1 MKNFLLG
8 ILGLIPLKKRK
19 KWNFNNG
26 TKLEGRDA
34 LRLWTHQLIT
44 QKVGATPSPPP
55 PRNIMLDSEFK
66 SIEIDLD
73 EAVERR
79 NRIIKFSKQI
89 YTFLVFTI
97 TLILP
102 TNSTTE
108 LFKGT
113 FLPEEHL
120 APIIFQWI
128 VPAQYLFL
136 ALYFKDNH
144 FENTYLYI
152 QHPCLPT
159 SNLIFTIVFTLS
171 FIASLA
177 AIIRLWFGHS
187 IYQWYNFY
195 NSTTPQKFILSLL
208 AFYEYFIG
216 FSTVILSVSI
226 FGAIIIKHTKDLNN
240 YVESLASRGRAIDA
254 NLSPMIL
261 KLCQLRKELQESVDL
276 LSPLFSTSTI
286 IGAMGIASF
295 IHYNVDGR
303 IGSPG
308 ENFFFVHLGLWSIIQ
323 MIFFI
328 NVGKLS
334 SSKDRLAEIVR
345 KPMFVS
351 RCLGRVT
358 VQDIERFNGNN
369 QLIMMN
375 LLEENATTLDWMALT
390 HDLEKKWIDFTVL
403 GISVD
408 DGDMIKRAMVFV
420 SVITAIIK
428 WF

>member
-1 MKNFLLG
+1 MKNFLLR
-8 ILGLIPLKKRK
+8 ILGLIPIKKRK
-19 KWNFNNG
+19 KWNNTS
-26 TKLEGRDA
+26 TKLEGREA

-44 QKVGATPSPPP
+44 TRVNATPSPPP
-55 PRNIMLDSEFK
+55 TRNVLDSEFK
-66 SIEIDLD
+66 SIELDLD

-79 NRIIKFSKQI
+79 NMLRKLCKQF
-89 YTFLVFTI
+89 YTVFVALI

-102 TNSTTE
+102 TNSTVE

-128 VPAQYLFL
+128 VPAQYIFL
-136 ALYFKDNH
+136 ALYFRDNH
-144 FENTYLYI
+144 FENTYQYI
-152 QHPCLPT
+152 HHPCLPT
-159 SNLIFTIVFTLS
+159 SNLIFAIVFIISIFAT
-171 FIASLA
+171 FA
-177 AIIRLWFGHS
+177 AITRLWLGHS
-187 IYQWYNFY
+187 VYQWYNFY
-195 NSTTPQKFILSLL
+195 EVSLPEKLLLSIL

-216 FSTVILSVSI
+216 FSTVILAVSI

-240 YVESLASRGRAIDA
+240 YVESLASRGRQIDA

-261 KLCQLRKELQESVDL
+261 KLCQLRKELQESIDL

-286 IGAMGIASF
+286 IGAIGIASF
-295 IHYNVDGR
+295 VHYNVDGR

-328 NVGKLS
+328 NVSKLS

-345 KPMFVS
+345 KPTFIS
-351 RCLGRVT
+351 RCLGRLT
-358 VQDIERFNGNN
+358 VEDIERFNGNS

-375 LLEENATTLDWMALT
+375 ILEENATTLDWMALT
-390 HDLEKKWIDFTVL
+390 QDLEKKWIDFTVL

-408 DGDMIKRAMVFV
+408 DGDMIKRAMVLV